1 MAQPHYL
8 NVAWMGGSY
17 APPTSAHV
25 NVAVEMANKL
35 LELTAPANYCAL
47 CIVPVS
53 KAYNKPSVNEACV
66 SDDNRRALIEAFV
79 EAVRRQLFAT
89 NPRAEFCHIHLMP
102 YELDNKNPAG
112 EHAPVTT
119 FDSLAMLKVLLTK
132 ANAIIPGTNYYIA
145 QGQDNIIGI
154 MKRTWFK
161 SDELLDNY
169 KFFMYPRGQVEG
181 LEGLMMEAMMDP
193 TSSAIKFKNDP
204 SKIIE
209 PLSEGK
215 ARSKIPNVT
224 FVGNGFNDDT
234 SSSAVRKCLRDGD
247 IEGARGMM
255 DPAVFAKLMEI
266 ASKEGGVLPYSSDKC
281 EPPKKGGGRRRT
293 KASKRRSKRR
303 RTRR

>member
-25 NVAVEMANKL
+25 KVALEMANKL
-35 LELTAPANYCAL
+35 LDITPAPNYCAL

-66 SDDNRRALIEAFV
+66 PDDIRRALIEAFV

-119 FDSLAMLKVLLTK
+119 FDSLVKLKGL
-132 ANAIIPGTNYYIA
+132 IPGTNYYIA

-154 MKRTWFK
+154 MKRTWSK
-161 SDELLDNY
+161 SDELLKNY

-193 TSSAIKFKNDP
+193 TSSAIKFKDKP
-204 SKIIE
+204 EEIRR
-209 PLSEGK
+209 PLTEDE
-215 ARSKIPNVT
+215 AREVLKKVIY
-224 FVGNGFNDDT
+224 VGEGFNDDT
-234 SSSAVRKCLRDGD
+234 SSSLVRANLQSGNLGAV
-247 IEGARGMM
+247 ETMM

-266 ASKEGGVLPYSSDKC
+266 ASKTGVLPYSSDKC
-281 EPPKKGGGRRRT
+281 EPPKKGGRRRHRT
-293 KASKRRSKRR
+293 RAKRSKRR